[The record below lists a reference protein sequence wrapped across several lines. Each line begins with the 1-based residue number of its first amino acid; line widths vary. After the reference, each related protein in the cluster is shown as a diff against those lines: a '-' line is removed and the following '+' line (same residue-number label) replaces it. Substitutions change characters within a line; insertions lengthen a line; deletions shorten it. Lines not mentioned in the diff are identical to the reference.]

1 MENRQENQTPILLLA
16 FDSLL
21 TTSFMI
27 RPRLVVV
34 QRVAL
39 LLLHSNTRRDW
50 TMREIS
56 ESSQKIGKIRLFTKL
71 QGGRV
76 TKTSS
81 ACQHCC
87 PESFCKNPESFCK
100 KVNIAPFSSY
110 PYQNCLDNA
119 ETVRTTPKLSG
130 QSKNFPDNPETIWT
144 L

>member
-1 MENRQENQTPILLLA
+1 MENRQETQSFIPLLA

-34 QRVAL
+34 L

-71 QGGRV
+71 QGDAGGEGSLFFLYYV
-76 TKTSS
+76 VVICKISS
-81 ACQHCC
+81 
-87 PESFCKNPESFCK
+87 
-100 KVNIAPFSSY
+100 KV
-110 PYQNCLDNA
+110 LDKDH
-119 ETVRTTPKLSG
+119 TVPLFVHPSLHG
-130 QSKNFPDNPETIWT
+130 
-144 L
+144 

>member
-1 MENRQENQTPILLLA
+1 MENRQDTQTPIPLLA

-71 QGGRV
+71 QGGRRRRGV
-76 TKTSS
+76 IIFSLL
-81 ACQHCC
+81 
-87 PESFCKNPESFCK
+87 
-100 KVNIAPFSSY
+100 AP
-110 PYQNCLDNA
+110 QGALVGLD
-119 ETVRTTPKLSG
+119 
-130 QSKNFPDNPETIWT
+130 F
-144 L
+144 